1 MSAKCATIILISLF
15 MPLMIFFVRVV
26 EGCSNYNGPKLFK
39 RNSDYIN
46 SAMGEVSKAGC
57 LFDNK
62 EVLLY
67 T

>member
-1 MSAKCATIILISLF
+1 
-15 MPLMIFFVRVV
+15 MPLMIFFVRGV

-46 SAMGEVSKAGC
+46 SAMGEVSRAGC